1 MNIREIM
8 FGSDAYREECA
19 LRQRVLRAPLGLNL
33 HDENLE
39 AERDQLHFGLFDENG
54 KMVATVTVVTLST
67 TQAKLRQMAVAPEQ
81 QRKGCGRLL
90 MQRVEA
96 VLLQRGLTHL
106 SLHARK
112 AVVGFYAGLG
122 YTTFG
127 EDFIE
132 VGIPHVKMSK
142 VLAER

>member
-1 MNIREIM
+1 MREIM
-8 FGSDAYREECA
+8 FGTDAYREECA

-33 HDENLE
+33 YNENLD
-39 AERDQLHFGLFDENG
+39 AEKDQLHFGLFDDAG
-54 KMVATVTVVTLST
+54 RLVASVTVVVLSPT
-67 TQAKLRQMAVAPEQ
+67 EAKLRQMAVAPEQ
-81 QRKGCGRLL
+81 QRRGCGRLL

-112 AVVGFYAGLG
+112 TATGFYTGLG
-122 YTTFG
+122 YTTRG

-132 VGIPHVKMSK
+132 VGIPHVEMSK
-142 VLAER
+142 VL

>member
-1 MNIREIM
+1 MIVREIM

-39 AERDQLHFGLFDENG
+39 AERGQLHFGLFDEHG
-54 KMVATVTVVTLST
+54 KLLASVTVVPLST

-81 QRKGCGRLL
+81 QRRGCGRMLL
-90 MQRVEA
+90 RSVETS
-96 VLLQRGLTHL
+96 LRQRGLTRL

-112 AVVGFYAGLG
+112 TAAGFYAGLG
-122 YTTFG
+122 YTACG
-127 EDFIE
+127 EEFTE
-132 VGIPHVKMSK
+132 VGIPHVEMLK
-142 VLAER
+142 VFEAC

>member
-1 MNIREIM
+1 MIVREIM
-8 FGSDAYREECA
+8 FGTDAYREECA

-39 AERDQLHFGLFDENG
+39 AERDQLHFGLFDEHG
-54 KMVATVTVVTLST
+54 RLAATVTVVALST
-67 TQAKLRQMAVAPEQ
+67 TQAKIRQMAVAPEQ
-81 QRKGCGRLL
+81 QRRGCGRLL
-90 MQRVEA
+90 MQGIEA
-96 VLLQRGLTHL
+96 VLLQRGFTYL

-112 AVVGFYAGLG
+112 TAAGFYTGLG
-122 YTTFG
+122 YTTRG

-142 VLAER
+142 VL

>member
-1 MNIREIM
+1 MIVREIR

-33 HDENLE
+33 YDEELD
-39 AERDQLHFGLFDENG
+39 AEKDQLHFGLFDDHG
-54 KMVATVTVVTLST
+54 TLVASVTVVALSP

-81 QRKGCGRLL
+81 QRRGCGRML
-90 MQRVEA
+90 MQGVEA
-96 VLLQRGLTHL
+96 SLRRRGLTRL

-112 AVVGFYAGLG
+112 AAAGFYSGLG
-122 YTTFG
+122 YTTCG

-132 VGIPHVKMSK
+132 VGLPHVKMSK
-142 VLAER
+142 VLAEC